1 MVEIVSDRLRRA
13 GGAAGGGGSGS
24 GARGEAAE
32 LDALGPVEA
41 IDGLDEPEDSMADQV
56 IEIETGRR
64 VDDVHLADDEADEWQ
79 VLFDNAFPFGRG
91 EWAGQF
97 VHVVLR
103 APCPVKGVT
112 AQ

>member
-1 MVEIVSDRLRRA
+1 MSTVASIFDS
-13 GGAAGGGGSGS
+13 
-24 GARGEAAE
+24 
-32 LDALGPVEA
+32 
-41 IDGLDEPEDSMADQV
+41 EPERYDAWFD
-56 IEIETGRR
+56 TPDG
-64 VDDVHLADDEADEWQ
+64 Q